1 MSARHHGV
9 LPRGAARRA
18 ALPRIL
24 GGLGALFALPWD
36 DPELARAQLA
46 ALSRQLPLLY
56 GILIVN
62 AVALAATFLHIAPDL
77 LTIYLPGVLVAAA
90 AIRLVTWLRNRK
102 ELVSGLQA
110 LQQLRLI
117 MVIAAL
123 FGCASTAWAFGL
135 LHYGDDFDQF
145 YVEFYLAVT
154 AISCVFC
161 LMHVRGAAL
170 LCSVV
175 GLLPFTVIFTCSGR
189 LVLTMMAINTLLVTV
204 GMIFVMLRNNGDFAA
219 LIVSRRELTLRQG
232 ETQRLSDENFRL
244 ANLDNLSSLPNRRRF
259 FSELDKVLAAAQHEG
274 TRFAVTLLDLDN
286 FKGVND
292 IYGHAAGD
300 RLISQVA
307 LRLRRLVHQNLF
319 IARLGGDKF
328 GAILSAC
335 PTDDPIFGFGT
346 DVVSLLRGPCV
357 VGDRLAAIS
366 CSLGVAIYPQAG
378 ETAEQLFERADYALY
393 HGKQTQKGQM
403 VVFSNE
409 HETVIR
415 RARRVEQAFRAADLE
430 AEMWVAFQPIVDVV
444 VGRII
449 AFEALARWASV
460 ELGPVGPDVFIPIAE
475 RIQMIGELT
484 EVLLKKAL
492 DGAKNWPVTVG
503 ICFNLSAQDLINPTT
518 MAAVRRIMLESSVAP
533 ARIEFEVTETAL
545 LRDFDQAARAL
556 NMLHGLGARISLDD
570 FGTGYASLGYVQRL
584 PLDKIKIDRSF
595 VTDVDV
601 SRTSPNIIKT
611 IVALCR
617 NLDLDCVV
625 EGVETEAQLRVV
637 IALGCPVV
645 QGYLLSRPVPGEA
658 VTRLIDQLSGQM
670 AVLHK

>member
-1 MSARHHGV
+1 
-9 LPRGAARRA
+9 
-18 ALPRIL
+18 
-24 GGLGALFALPWD
+24 
-36 DPELARAQLA
+36 
-46 ALSRQLPLLY
+46 
-56 GILIVN
+56 
-62 AVALAATFLHIAPDL
+62 
-77 LTIYLPGVLVAAA
+77 
-90 AIRLVTWLRNRK
+90 
-102 ELVSGLQA
+102 
-110 LQQLRLI
+110 
-117 MVIAAL
+117 
-123 FGCASTAWAFGL
+123 
-135 LHYGDDFDQF
+135 
-145 YVEFYLAVT
+145 
-154 AISCVFC
+154 
-161 LMHVRGAAL
+161 
-170 LCSVV
+170 
-175 GLLPFTVIFTCSGR
+175 
-189 LVLTMMAINTLLVTV
+189 
-204 GMIFVMLRNNGDFAA
+204 
-219 LIVSRRELTLRQG
+219 
-232 ETQRLSDENFRL
+232 
-244 ANLDNLSSLPNRRRF
+244 
-259 FSELDKVLAAAQHEG
+259 
-274 TRFAVTLLDLDN
+274 
-286 FKGVND
+286 
-292 IYGHAAGD
+292 
-300 RLISQVA
+300 
-307 LRLRRLVHQNLF
+307 
-319 IARLGGDKF
+319 
-328 GAILSAC
+328 
-335 PTDDPIFGFGT
+335 
-346 DVVSLLRGPCV
+346 V

-366 CSLGVAIYPQAG
+366 CSLGVAIYPEAG

-475 RIQMIGELT
+475 RIQMIGQLT
-484 EVLLKKAL
+484 EVLLTKAL
-492 DGAKNWPVTVG
+492 DGAKNWPVAVG
-503 ICFNLSAQDLINPTT
+503 ICFNLSAQDLINPIT
-518 MAAVRRIMLESSVAP
+518 MAAVRRIVLESGVAP

-556 NMLHGLGARISLDD
+556 NTLHGLGARISLDD